1 MAGIYLHIPFCKQKC
16 SYCDFHFSTTFHAY
30 REKMIKSL
38 VQELITRKETLQ
50 DEPIKT
56 IYFGGGTPSL
66 LTEMELS
73 ELITTVYDHYQ
84 VISSPEITLEANPD
98 DIDEEKVKH
107 WKKAGVN
114 RLSIGLQSFNPTVMQ
129 WMNRAH
135 SVEQSLACIPIA
147 QQAGITN
154 ISIDLIYGL
163 PDLTMEAW
171 ENEIETALKLGV
183 QHISA
188 YCLTIED
195 KTALAS
201 WVKSKKINAPSNE
214 LQALQFQLLQ
224 EKLIKAGFD
233 HYEIS
238 NFGLPDFYSRHNSSY
253 WKGDKYIGI
262 GPSAHSFDGT
272 HRSWNI
278 ANNTRYIKG
287 IESNQPEYDFEK
299 LTPENKFNELLL
311 VGLRTKWGVDLT
323 QLASIL
329 PLPMAFTETLN
340 SFILKG
346 WVEQTGNEICLTQ
359 DGKSWADK
367 IAEDLFILGN

>member
-16 SYCDFHFSTTFHAY
+16 SYCDFHFSTTFHSY

-73 ELITTVYDHYQ
+73 ELITTVYDQYQ

-114 RLSIGLQSFNPTVMQ
+114 RLSVGLQSFNPAVMK

-201 WVKSKKINAPSNE
+201 WVKSKKINTPSNE
-214 LQALQFQLLQ
+214 LQVLQFQLLQ
-224 EKLIKAGFD
+224 DKLIKAGFD

-262 GPSAHSFDGT
+262 GPSAHSLDGT

-346 WVEQTGNEICLTQ
+346 WVEQIGNEICLTQ

-367 IAEDLFILGN
+367 IAEDLFVL